1 MYGLFINLRRKISI
15 VANAAYLFKL
25 GRSSS
30 STWYVPKYSIL
41 IVEYYTFSHIV
52 NRGLVLLL
60 IESARTILYQ
70 SQFIRYRLNHQCQV
84 RIPVTTESLLL
95 FRYRLSISSSY
106 SHQEESQPKEIC
118 ANSCIVKYSLACLT
132 RF

>member
-1 MYGLFINLRRKISI
+1 MYGLLINLRRKISI

-60 IESARTILYQ
+60 IESARTILY
-70 SQFIRYRLNHQCQV
+70 
-84 RIPVTTESLLL
+84 
-95 FRYRLSISSSY
+95 
-106 SHQEESQPKEIC
+106 
-118 ANSCIVKYSLACLT
+118 
-132 RF
+132 